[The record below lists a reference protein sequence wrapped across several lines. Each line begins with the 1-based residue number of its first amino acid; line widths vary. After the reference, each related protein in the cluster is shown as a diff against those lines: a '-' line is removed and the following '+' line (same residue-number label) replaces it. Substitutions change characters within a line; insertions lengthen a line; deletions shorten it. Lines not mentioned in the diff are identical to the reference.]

1 MEIKDWLPDNELG
14 QIIWEKKYRQNHETL
29 DEWFERVSGGDN
41 DIKQLIIDKK
51 FLFGGRTLTNR
62 GTNSNSSYFNCYSS
76 GYAPDDYKGLLE
88 LNTNIGLTFKAE
100 GGQGLSLSKLRP
112 KGSLIQGKYKS
123 DGIIP
128 FMEIFNQTTK
138 STSQGDSRRGA
149 LLMSLDIWHK
159 EAEAFITIKTDKT
172 KINNANLS
180 VEIDDEFMQCVN
192 KSIETKE
199 DIVVSRRFYYADTY
213 IDYDVCPIKLY
224 RLLCASARNSAEPGI
239 IFTNRFRNYNLMEY
253 VDEYQIVTGNPCVR
267 GDTLVLTKDGE
278 MRIDSIVGKKT
289 TIWNGYEWSEV
300 EPRITGHNQ
309 PMKKITFSNGSEL
322 CCTHYHKFVLSDNRR
337 VEAKDLCIG
346 DKLAKFE
353 YPIIEAGNDIDN
365 KLAYTQGFFSGDGYN
380 RRKNEKIILLY
391 GQKKNLTQFML
402 DGVQRYDYENKSRLA
417 LTLTK
422 YSKDLN
428 KDFVPNIEYSVKS
441 RINWLEGIVDSD
453 GTRNSK
459 EGSIAITSIN
469 KPFLIKVKSML
480 MTLGISCV
488 ISICKKSTFKKMPSN
503 NHSKEDKEYFC
514 QTSYRLLIS
523 AGNVKKLNTLGFNP
537 HRVDNKISINRDA
550 SRFITIKSIE
560 DAGVEKNVYC
570 FNESKNHTGVFNGIM
585 TGQCGEQALPKNG
598 ACCLSSTNIA
608 NYVKYEYTENAD
620 LDWDELKKDIYIIV
634 RAMDNILEENA
645 HRHALKE
652 QQELSMKF
660 RNIGIGFMG
669 IADMYAKMMM
679 KYGDIDALELLDDI
693 SKFVFRNAV
702 YASVELAEER
712 GNFDGYSP
720 KIWDSN
726 IIKDNFTDEE
736 IIWLKNNNKLRNCSL
751 ISCAPTGSIAT
762 MLNVSTGIEPFF
774 ALSYT
779 RKTES
784 LNGKDMYHKVFVG
797 EAKHYMDKFKT
808 DTLPDYF
815 VCSKDIKYLDRIKTQ
830 ATLQAHTDTAISST
844 INLPKETTVEDVMD
858 IYLQSWQY
866 GLKGVTIYVD
876 GSRDAILTTD
886 NTPKPK
892 NGDTTYI
899 SRPKTIDADFY
910 QVKVKGELFSV
921 IVGLYENKPYEV
933 WAFKAEKNIENH
945 KGKITKV
952 KKQHYMYESN
962 LLTINNLVETTTN
975 IEERASTLYSS
986 MLMRHRANLEFIIK
1000 TAKKVDDNITSFSSA
1015 MCRVLSK
1022 YLNGKEVKGEF
1033 CPECGSPIIRE
1044 NGCIHCTSCGWSKC
1058 G

>member
-14 QIIWEKKYRQNHETL
+14 QIIWEKKYRQNNETL
-29 DEWFERVSGGDN
+29 DEWFDRVSGGDK
-41 DIKQLIIDKK
+41 DVKQLIIDKK

-149 LLMSLDIWHK
+149 LMMSLDIWHK

-180 VEIDDEFMQCVN
+180 VEIDDEFMQCVK

-253 VDEYQIVTGNPCVR
+253 VDEYQIVTGNP
-267 GDTLVLTKDGE
+267 
-278 MRIDSIVGKKT
+278 
-289 TIWNGYEWSEV
+289 
-300 EPRITGHNQ
+300 
-309 PMKKITFSNGSEL
+309 
-322 CCTHYHKFVLSDNRR
+322 
-337 VEAKDLCIG
+337 
-346 DKLAKFE
+346 
-353 YPIIEAGNDIDN
+353 
-365 KLAYTQGFFSGDGYN
+365 
-380 RRKNEKIILLY
+380 
-391 GQKKNLTQFML
+391 
-402 DGVQRYDYENKSRLA
+402 
-417 LTLTK
+417 
-422 YSKDLN
+422 
-428 KDFVPNIEYSVKS
+428 
-441 RINWLEGIVDSD
+441 
-453 GTRNSK
+453 
-459 EGSIAITSIN
+459 
-469 KPFLIKVKSML
+469 
-480 MTLGISCV
+480 
-488 ISICKKSTFKKMPSN
+488 
-503 NHSKEDKEYFC
+503 
-514 QTSYRLLIS
+514 
-523 AGNVKKLNTLGFNP
+523 
-537 HRVDNKISINRDA
+537 
-550 SRFITIKSIE
+550 
-560 DAGVEKNVYC
+560 
-570 FNESKNHTGVFNGIM
+570 
-585 TGQCGEQALPKNG
+585 CGEQALPKNG

-669 IADMYAKMMM
+669 IADMCAKMMM

-702 YASVELAEER
+702 CASVDLAKER
-712 GNFDGYSP
+712 GNFEGYSP

-726 IIKDNFTDEE
+726 IIKDNFTEEE

-892 NGDTTYI
+892 IIDNNYI
-899 SRPKTIDADFY
+899 PRPKIIDADFY

-921 IVGLYENKPYEV
+921 IIGLYENKPYEV

-952 KKQHYMYESN
+952 KKQHYKYESN
-962 LLTINNLVETTTN
+962 LLTIDNLVDMYTN
-975 IEERASTLYSS
+975 IEERSATLYSA
-986 MLMRHRANLEFIIK
+986 MLMRHRADLEFIIK

-1022 YLNGKEVKGEF
+1022 YLSGREIKGEV
-1033 CPECGSPIIRE
+1033 CPECGAKLVRTG
-1044 NGCIHCTSCGWSKC
+1044 GCIECSEKCGYSKC

>member
-14 QIIWEKKYRQNHETL
+14 QIIWEKKYRQNNETL
-29 DEWFERVSGGDN
+29 DEWFDRVSGGDK
-41 DIKQLIIDKK
+41 DVKQLIIDKK

-112 KGSLIQGKYKS
+112 KGSLIQGRYKS

-149 LLMSLDIWHK
+149 LMMSLDIWHK
-159 EAEAFITIKTDKT
+159 EADAFITIKTDKT

-180 VEIDDEFMQCVN
+180 VEIDDEFMQCVK

-199 DIVVSRRFYYADTY
+199 DVVVSRRFYYADTY

-224 RLLCASARNSAEPGI
+224 RLLCTSARNSAEPGI

-346 DKLAKFE
+346 LELKE
-353 YPIIEAGNDIDN
+353 YTLPNSN
-365 KLAYTQGFFSGDGYN
+365 N
-380 RRKNEKIILLY
+380 KII
-391 GQKKNLTQFML
+391 
-402 DGVQRYDYENKSRLA
+402 VS
-417 LTLTK
+417 
-422 YSKDLN
+422 
-428 KDFVPNIEYSVKS
+428 
-441 RINWLEGIVDSD
+441 
-453 GTRNSK
+453 
-459 EGSIAITSIN
+459 
-469 KPFLIKVKSML
+469 
-480 MTLGISCV
+480 
-488 ISICKKSTFKKMPSN
+488 
-503 NHSKEDKEYFC
+503 
-514 QTSYRLLIS
+514 
-523 AGNVKKLNTLGFNP
+523 
-537 HRVDNKISINRDA
+537 
-550 SRFITIKSIE
+550 IKSIE

-620 LDWDELKKDIYIIV
+620 LDWAELKKDIYIIV

-679 KYGDIDALELLDDI
+679 KYGDSDAVELLNDI

-952 KKQHYMYESN
+952 KKQHYVYESN

-986 MLMRHRANLEFIIK
+986 MLMRHRADLEFIIK

-1033 CPECGSPIIRE
+1033 CPECGAKLIRTG
-1044 NGCIHCTSCGWSKC
+1044 GCIECSEKCGYSKC

>member
-14 QIIWEKKYRQNHETL
+14 QIIWEKKYRQNNETL
-29 DEWFERVSGGDN
+29 DEWFDRVSGGDK
-41 DIKQLIIDKK
+41 DVKQLIIDKK

-213 IDYDVCPIKLY
+213 IDYDVCPVKLY
-224 RLLCASARNSAEPGI
+224 RLLCTSAKNSAEPGI

-278 MRIDSIVGKKT
+278 MRIDSLVGKKA

-309 PMKKITFSNGSEL
+309 PMKKITFSNGNEL
-322 CCTHYHKFVLSDNRR
+322 CCTNYHKFVLYDNRR
-337 VEAKDLCIG
+337 VEAKDLCVG
-346 DKLAKFE
+346 LELKE
-353 YPIIEAGNDIDN
+353 YTLPNSN
-365 KLAYTQGFFSGDGYN
+365 N
-380 RRKNEKIILLY
+380 KII
-391 GQKKNLTQFML
+391 
-402 DGVQRYDYENKSRLA
+402 VS
-417 LTLTK
+417 
-422 YSKDLN
+422 
-428 KDFVPNIEYSVKS
+428 
-441 RINWLEGIVDSD
+441 
-453 GTRNSK
+453 
-459 EGSIAITSIN
+459 
-469 KPFLIKVKSML
+469 
-480 MTLGISCV
+480 
-488 ISICKKSTFKKMPSN
+488 
-503 NHSKEDKEYFC
+503 
-514 QTSYRLLIS
+514 
-523 AGNVKKLNTLGFNP
+523 
-537 HRVDNKISINRDA
+537 
-550 SRFITIKSIE
+550 IKSIE

-620 LDWDELKKDIYIIV
+620 LDWAELKKDIYIIV

-669 IADMYAKMMM
+669 IADMCAKMMM

-736 IIWLKNNNKLRNCSL
+736 IIWLKRNDKLRNCSL

-762 MLNVSTGIEPFF
+762 MLNVSTGVEPFF

-784 LNGKDMYHKVFVG
+784 LDGKDMYHKVFVG

-830 ATLQAHTDTAISST
+830 STLQSHTDTAISST
-844 INLPKETTVEDVMD
+844 INLPKETTVEDVMN
-858 IYLQSWQY
+858 IYMESWKY

-876 GSRDAILTTD
+876 GSRDAILTTEE
-886 NTPKPK
+886 PKKELEENKP
-892 NGDTTYI
+892 YI
-899 SRPKTIDADFY
+899 VRPKVIDADFY

-975 IEERASTLYSS
+975 MEERASTLYSS
-986 MLMRHRANLEFIIK
+986 MLMRHRADLEFIIK
-1000 TAKKVDDNITSFSSA
+1000 TAKKVNENITSFSSA
-1015 MCRVLSK
+1015 MCRVLGR
-1022 YLNGKEVKGEF
+1022 YLGKRVVKGEV

-1044 NGCIHCTSCGWSKC
+1044 NGCMHCTSCGWSKC